1 YPFNSLNLAN
11 DLKRIYEAEYFER
24 NTILRG
30 KEVTQNQFSLWEKW
44 NFFRGIHSFD
54 ALGFFSGTRFID
66 QNKTYIIG
74 TVYPNP
80 ILVIGFY
87 LTTLI
92 LCLLLLNDPK
102 LNGSENLEVIIPIG
116 IVCVILLLGLL
127 YFRRRIGKSVEH
139 ELKIK
144 KTHHNN

>member
-1 YPFNSLNLAN
+1 MLINL
-11 DLKRIYEAEYFER
+11 
-24 NTILRG
+24 
-30 KEVTQNQFSLWEKW
+30 
-44 NFFRGIHSFD
+44 
-54 ALGFFSGTRFID
+54 
-66 QNKTYIIG
+66 
-74 TVYPNP
+74 
-80 ILVIGFY
+80 LVIGFY

-127 YFRRRIGKSVEH
+127 YFRRRIRKSVEH